1 MANPFPG
8 IDPYLEAQSF
18 WEDFHTRFLTYTCD
32 AINDRLPE
40 GYDAQV
46 EERFT
51 IASFRDEGDV
61 RPDLTVLRD
70 ASAPPQRGSGSV
82 AVVAEPV
89 VIPLPVLIPEEI
101 TERWIEVRRREDRSV
116 VAVVELLL
124 PSNKVGEGRLN
135 YLRKRKLLVAEPIH
149 LIELDFLLGGRRLP
163 MGRPLPP
170 GDFYAFI
177 ARAER
182 RPDCEV
188 HAWSIRRPLPTIPIP
203 LDPPDPD
210 VPLDLA
216 ALYATAHERGR
227 YSRKVRRDRPLGLP
241 LAPVDLDWAAT
252 LGASSS

>member
-8 IDPYLEAQSF
+8 IDPYIEAQNF

-51 IASFRDEGDV
+51 IASFREEADV
-61 RPDLTVLRD
+61 RPDLAVLRD
-70 ASAPPQRGSGSV
+70 ESGAARREGGGV
-82 AVVAEPV
+82 AVMAEPV
-89 VIPLPVLIPEEI
+89 VVPLPVLIPEEI

-116 VAVVELLL
+116 VAVVELLS
-124 PSNKVGEGRLN
+124 PSNKAGEGRVD
-135 YLRKRKLLVAEPIH
+135 YMRKRKLLIAEPIH

-163 MGRPLPP
+163 MGRPLPM
-170 GDFYAFI
+170 GDFYAFV
-177 ARAER
+177 ARAGR

-188 HAWSIRRPLPTIPIP
+188 YAWTIRQGLPTIPLP
-203 LDPPDPD
+203 LDPPVPD
-210 VPLDLA
+210 VPIELA

-227 YSRKVRRDRPLGLP
+227 YGRKLRRHRPLELP
-241 LAPVDLDWAAT
+241 LAPDDLAWASGR
-252 LGASSS
+252 GA